1 MDSKVFGVIIGFNF
15 FFTLEY
21 KFNDC
26 KHVVEV
32 AWIQRGSTGGENAN
46 WGIDHANW

>member
-1 MDSKVFGVIIGFNF
+1 
-15 FFTLEY
+15 
-21 KFNDC
+21 
-26 KHVVEV
+26 VVEV